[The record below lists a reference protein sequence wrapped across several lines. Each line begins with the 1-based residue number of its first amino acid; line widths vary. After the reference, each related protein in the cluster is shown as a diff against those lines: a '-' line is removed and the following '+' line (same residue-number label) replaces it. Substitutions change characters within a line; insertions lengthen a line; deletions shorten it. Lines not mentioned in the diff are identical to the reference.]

1 MKTTFLKNKEV
12 KNASW
17 IMVGHI
23 IQMIISLFVGVITAR
38 YLGPSNYGL
47 INYAAAYTAFF
58 TSFCTLGLNSILVK
72 EFVENPEEEGKI
84 IGSALLM
91 RALSSLG
98 SAIVIVLIV
107 FFVDAGETDTIMVV
121 ALCSIGVVFHI
132 FETLKYW
139 FQAHLN
145 SKVTA
150 MVALVAYGAM
160 ALYKIVL
167 LALGKSVMWFAF
179 ATSVDYIVVAI
190 LLMLAYYK
198 NGGKKLEFS
207 KDVSK
212 RMLKQS
218 CHYIISGLMTAIYAQ
233 TDKLMLKQMLGQAD
247 VGYYATATAIC
258 SMWVFVLTAI
268 IDSLRPS
275 IISAYGKDEKLFI
288 RRNKQLYAIVF
299 YISIFVSLT
308 FQIFAP
314 LVVKLLYGEAFMPAV
329 NPLRI
334 VTWYTAFSYL
344 GVARNPWMVC
354 KGRQKYL
361 KYIYGMAAVA
371 NVILNFTF
379 IPLFGASGAALASL
393 ISQIL
398 TSILL
403 PFCLKGLRENAK
415 MMIDAILLKGL
426 RNKGE

>member
-1 MKTTFLKNKEV
+1 MKLTFLKNREF

-17 IMVGHI
+17 IMIGHI
-23 IQMIISLFVGVITAR
+23 IQMILSLIVGVITAR

-58 TSFCTLGLNSILVK
+58 TSLCTLGLNSILVK
-72 EFVENPEEEGKI
+72 EFIEHPEEEGKI
-84 IGSALLM
+84 IGSSLLM
-91 RALSSLG
+91 RAVSSFC
-98 SAIVIVLIV
+98 SALIIILLV
-107 FFVDAGETDTIMVV
+107 CFIDAGEKTTIAVV

-132 FETLKYW
+132 FETLKFW

-160 ALYKIVL
+160 AAYKIIL
-167 LALGKSVMWFAF
+167 LALGKSVMYFAF
-179 ATSVDYIVVAI
+179 ASSVDYICVAV
-190 LLMLAYYK
+190 LLLFAYYK

-207 KDVSK
+207 MSVSK

-233 TDKLMLKQMLGQAD
+233 TDKLMLKQMLGEAD
-247 VGYYATATAIC
+247 VGYYSTATAVC
-258 SMWVFVLTAI
+258 SMWVFILSAI

-275 IISAYGKDEKLFI
+275 IISAHGKDEALFVK
-288 RRNKQLYAIVF
+288 RNKQLYAIVF
-299 YISIFVSLT
+299 YLSLFVSLM

-314 LVVKLLYGEAFMPAV
+314 LVIRVLYGEAFLPAV
-329 NPLRI
+329 TPLRI

-344 GVARNPWMVC
+344 GVARNPWLVC

-361 KYIYGMAAVA
+361 KNIYGIAAVM
-371 NVILNFTF
+371 NVILNLIF
-379 IPLFGASGAALASL
+379 IPRFGASGAAAASL
-393 ISQIL
+393 ITQIL
-398 TSILL
+398 TGFAL
-403 PFCLKGLRENAK
+403 PFLFKGLRENAK
-415 MMIDAILLKGL
+415 MMFDAMIFKGV
-426 RNKGE
+426 K

>member
-1 MKTTFLKNKEV
+1 MKLTFLKNREF

-23 IQMIISLFVGVITAR
+23 IQMVLSLFVGVITAR

-58 TSFCTLGLNSILVK
+58 TAFCTLGLNSILVK
-72 EFVENPEEEGKI
+72 EFVEHPEEEGKI
-84 IGSALLM
+84 IGSALLL
-91 RALSSLG
+91 RILSSLG

-107 FFVDAGETDTIMVV
+107 CFVDAGETDTIMVV
-121 ALCSIGVVFHI
+121 ALCSIGVVFHV
-132 FETLKYW
+132 FETLKFW

-150 MVALVAYGAM
+150 IVALVAYGAM
-160 ALYKIVL
+160 AVYKIVL

-179 ATSVDYIVVAI
+179 STSVDYIVVAV
-190 LLMLAYYK
+190 LLMIAYYK
-198 NGGKKLEFS
+198 HGGKKLAFS
-207 KDVSK
+207 KRVSK
-212 RMLKQS
+212 RMLRQS

-233 TDKLMLKQMLGQAD
+233 TDKLMLKQMLGQSD
-247 VGYYATATAIC
+247 VGYYATATAVC
-258 SMWVFVLTAI
+258 SMWVFVLSAI

-275 IISAYGKDEKLFI
+275 IIAAHGKDEALFVK
-288 RRNKQLYAIVF
+288 RNKQLYAIVF
-299 YISIFVSLT
+299 YMSMFVSLL

-314 LVVKLLYGEAFMPAV
+314 LVIKILYGDAFMPAV
-329 NPLRI
+329 TPLRI

-354 KGRQKYL
+354 KERQKYL
-361 KYIYGMAAVA
+361 KYIYGMAAIL
-371 NVILNFTF
+371 NVIMNAVF
-379 IPLFGASGAALASL
+379 IPLWGASGAALASL

-426 RNKGE
+426 KKGE